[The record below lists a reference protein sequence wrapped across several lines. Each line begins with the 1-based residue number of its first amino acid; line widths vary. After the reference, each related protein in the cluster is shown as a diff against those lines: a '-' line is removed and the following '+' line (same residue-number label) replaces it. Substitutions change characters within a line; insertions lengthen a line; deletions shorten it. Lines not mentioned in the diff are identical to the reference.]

1 LELTDREGDE
11 RITGEWLMK
20 NGIMTAAFAL
30 MLAGGFA
37 APAAEARGPKHS
49 PAHDAAVQKCRE
61 AYEAAAA
68 AAHAPNG
75 PKGAARKRAMHAAA
89 EAKKDCIAK
98 APK

>member
-1 LELTDREGDE
+1 MRTA
-11 RITGEWLMK
+11 ITT
-20 NGIMTAAFAL
+20 TALALIFAAGFAVPAIQ
-30 MLAGGFA
+30 AGG
-37 APAAEARGPKHS
+37 PRHS
-49 PAHDAAVQKCRE
+49 PAHDAAVKRCTE

-75 PKGAARKRAMHAAA
+75 PKGTARKHAMHAAA

>member
-1 LELTDREGDE
+1 
-11 RITGEWLMK
+11 MK
-20 NGIMTAAFAL
+20 NAITTGAFAL
-30 MLAGGFA
+30 ILAAGFA
-37 APAAEARGPKHS
+37 APAAQARGPKHS
-49 PAHDAAVQKCRE
+49 PAHDAAVKRCSE

-75 PKGAARKRAMHAAA
+75 PKGTARKHAMHAAA